1 MASEFRKLQSPM
13 QQRKQHSQISGLLV
27 ASMSNNQISDDQD
40 DVTGRDVNI
49 YHMQWYKIDNHLKQG
64 FLLFLYNMFQERS
77 ANIFRQPSKQNG
89 NHLPYF
95 SILTKTIQLMEEYRY
110 KLSNSRNVSTG
121 LDTKQKVAGELSKI
135 EVKICF
141 LVCS

>member
-49 YHMQWYKIDNHLKQG
+49 SNMYWYE
-64 FLLFLYNMFQERS
+64 M
-77 ANIFRQPSKQNG
+77 
-89 NHLPYF
+89 
-95 SILTKTIQLMEEYRY
+95 
-110 KLSNSRNVSTG
+110 
-121 LDTKQKVAGELSKI
+121 
-135 EVKICF
+135 
-141 LVCS
+141 

>member
-49 YHMQWYKIDNHLKQG
+49 YYMQWYNHLKQG
-64 FLLFLYNMFQERS
+64 FLLFLYIMFQERS
-77 ANIFRQPSKQNG
+77 VNIFRQPSKQNG

-121 LDTKQKVAGELSKI
+121 LDTKQKVAGEPSKI

-141 LVCS
+141 RACS